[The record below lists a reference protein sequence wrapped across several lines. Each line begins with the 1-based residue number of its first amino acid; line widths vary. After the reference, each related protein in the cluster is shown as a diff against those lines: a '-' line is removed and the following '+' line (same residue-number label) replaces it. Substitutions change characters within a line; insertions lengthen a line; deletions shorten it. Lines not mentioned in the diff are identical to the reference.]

1 MRIDKINLY
10 KVLLPFSV
18 KFSHSIRKRLFTKNI
33 VVEIISDTGEI
44 KGYGEGAPRSY
55 VTGETQESAA
65 YGVQN
70 LIGKNQFPWELN
82 DVSQIWDFVDSL
94 PNGKGTNSAV
104 CALETA
110 LLDALARKQDRYI
123 LEYFPQDF
131 FVNSIHYGAAIPFAS
146 GKKLMDMCGLV
157 KKIGLK
163 KLKLKMG
170 RDFEQNRNMVET
182 LSLILGDGYD
192 LKVDING
199 AWDYE
204 LALAHIP
211 ILKEYNVKVV
221 EQPMMP
227 DDPDIAEFSGTIRGN
242 GIILMADESACSL
255 DEVKRIIKEGY
266 YKMVNIR
273 LSKCGGFRRSFK
285 IIDYLR
291 RRGLSFQ
298 IGCQL
303 GETGLLSAA
312 GRALSLLCGDAAYY
326 DGSYDAYLLKEN
338 ITVKDVSFG
347 PGGKAGPLNG
357 PGLGVEVSKEK
368 LERMSDLSSKITIMR
383 PTQPAR

>member
-18 KFSHSIRKRLFTKNI
+18 KFSHSIRKRLFTKNV
-33 VVEIISDTGEI
+33 VVEIISDGGEI
-44 KGYGEGAPRSY
+44 TGYGEGAPRSY
-55 VTGETQESAA
+55 VTGETQESAVN
-65 YGVQN
+65 GIQN
-70 LIGKNQFPWELN
+70 LIGKSEFPWELN

-94 PNGKGTNSAV
+94 SNGKGANSAV

-110 LLDALARKQDRYI
+110 LLDILARKQGRYV
-123 LEYFPQDF
+123 LEYFPQDLL
-131 FVNSIHYGAAIPFAS
+131 VHSIHYGAAIPFAS
-146 GKKLMDMCGLV
+146 GKKLKEMCGLV

-163 KLKLKMG
+163 RLKLKMG
-170 RDFEQNRNMVET
+170 KDFEQNRNMIET

-192 LKVDING
+192 IKVDING

-204 LALAHIP
+204 IALAHVP
-211 ILKEYNVKVV
+211 MLREYAVKVV
-221 EQPMMP
+221 EQPMSP
-227 DDPDIAEFSGTIRGN
+227 DDPDIAEFSGTIKGD

-255 DEVKRIIKEGY
+255 DEVKWIIKEGY
-266 YKMVNIR
+266 YKMVNVR

-291 RRGLSFQ
+291 SRRLSFQ

-312 GRALSLLCGDAAYY
+312 GRVLSLLSGDAAYY

-338 ITVKDVSFG
+338 ITVEDVSFG
-347 PGGKAGPLNG
+347 LGGKAGPLKG

-368 LERMSDLSSKITIMR
+368 LERLSDLSAKITI
-383 PTQPAR
+383 AR